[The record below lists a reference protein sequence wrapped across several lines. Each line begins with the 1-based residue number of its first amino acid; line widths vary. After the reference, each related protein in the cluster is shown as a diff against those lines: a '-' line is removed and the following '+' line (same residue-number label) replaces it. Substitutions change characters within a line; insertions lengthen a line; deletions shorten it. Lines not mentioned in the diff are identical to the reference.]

1 MWYFMNKE
9 YMQIVP
15 SMTVVSLFL
24 RVKNEEC
31 FLQNVSKEPT
41 HITSVSLSKIT
52 VYIQKINVD
61 GRYEH

>member
-1 MWYFMNKE
+1 
-9 YMQIVP
+9 MQIVP

-31 FLQNVSKEPT
+31 FLQNVPKEPT